1 MSSEIAIFYIEA
13 TGYIGGSALQAI
25 LAHPEADTFETTAL
39 VRSEAKAK
47 ALESDHACASTIMAS
62 DAQPESCRAKLC
74 I

>member
-25 LAHPEADTFETTAL
+25 LAHPEADTFEITAL

-47 ALESDHACASTIMAS
+47 ALESDP
-62 DAQPESCRAKLC
+62 Q
-74 I
+74 